1 MPIMRNIAI
10 KHKLIL
16 IIMLT
21 CISAL
26 LLAGTAFIVWEWSS
40 LRQAIVQNL
49 STQAAMIADNCKA
62 ALAFKDIE
70 DAKGTLKALHV
81 EPSIVF
87 GGVYTG
93 SGEYFAGYYRDRI
106 DSSVR
111 PSELKKAGYCFEGG
125 FLTVYKPIILDE
137 ETIGTVCL
145 RSDLRP
151 MSVMLKRNAGI
162 IIAVVLIVS
171 LIAYLVSLRLQRII
185 SGPILSLA
193 KITKAVSEEKDYS
206 TRAIKHSNDEVG
218 LLIDAFNEM
227 LEQIQQRDMELVDAK
242 GKLEVRVEERTA
254 ELTTTNKQ
262 LTQEITVRKEAEK
275 QLRKAEEKYRMQFE
289 GALDAIFV
297 GDAVTGV
304 LIDCNPAAT
313 KMIGWEKSE
322 LIGKHQRILHPPEK
336 IEKGFSK
343 TFKLHSNNEQGQTL
357 ETQVITKSGEIK
369 DVAIKASLIEIGG
382 KKVLQGVFRDI
393 TENKKAEQRQA
404 QLLEQLGKANK
415 ELKDFAYVVS
425 HDLKA
430 PLRGINTLVNWILTD
445 YADKFDQEGKEHMAL
460 LSRRAER
467 MHNLIDGIL
476 QYSRV
481 GRVQEEK
488 VQVNLNELVRDVV
501 DMVAAPEN
509 ITITVGNE
517 LPTIECEET
526 RIAQLFQNLLSNA
539 VKYMDKPQG
548 KVEIGCVEENG
559 SWIFNVA
566 DNGPGIEEKHFDRIF
581 QMFQTLS
588 PRDEFES
595 TGVGL
600 ALVKKIVE
608 LYGGKIWVESKV
620 GEGSTFLFK
629 LSKQRMAVKNSKPKT
644 DAVTR
649 R

>member
-1 MPIMRNIAI
+1 MPIMRNMAI
-10 KHKLIL
+10 KYKLIL

-21 CISAL
+21 CTAAL

-62 ALAFKDIE
+62 ALAFKDAE

-81 EPSIVF
+81 EPSIVY
-87 GGVYTG
+87 GGVYTS

-106 DSSVR
+106 DSSIR
-111 PSELKKAGYCFEGG
+111 PSELKKTGYCFEGD

-151 MSVMLKRNAGI
+151 MHVMLKRNAGI
-162 IIAVVLIVS
+162 IFAAVLIIS
-171 LIAYLVSLRLQRII
+171 SIAYLVSLRLQRII
-185 SGPILSLA
+185 SRPILSLA
-193 KITKAVSEEKDYS
+193 KITKLVSEGKDYS
-206 TRAIKHSNDEVG
+206 TRAVKYSNDEVG

-227 LEQIQQRDMELVDAK
+227 LEQIQRRDMELVDAK
-242 GKLEVRVEERTA
+242 GKLEVRVEERTS
-254 ELTTTNKQ
+254 ELTAANKQ

-297 GDAVTGV
+297 GDAVTGII
-304 LIDCNPAAT
+304 LDCNPAAT
-313 KMIGWEKSE
+313 KLIGWEKSE
-322 LIGKHQRILHPPEK
+322 LIGKHQQMLHPPEQN
-336 IEKGFSK
+336 ENGFSK
-343 TFKLHSNNEQGQTL
+343 TFKQHLNDKQGHTL

-369 DVAIKASLIEIGG
+369 DIAIKANLIEIGG
-382 KKVLQGVFRDI
+382 KKVLQGIFRDI
-393 TENKKAEQRQA
+393 TENKKAQQRQA

-445 YADKFDQEGKEHMAL
+445 YADKFDQKGKEHMTL

-488 VQVNLNELVRDVV
+488 VQVNLNELVKEAI
-501 DMVAAPEN
+501 DMIAAPEN
-509 ITITVGNE
+509 IAITVENE

-526 RIAQLFQNLLSNA
+526 RIAQVFQNLLSNA
-539 VKYMDKPQG
+539 VKYIDKPQG
-548 KVEIGCVEENG
+548 KIQIGCAEENG
-559 SWIFNVA
+559 SWIFSVA
-566 DNGPGIEEKHFDRIF
+566 DNGPGIEEKYFDRIF

-588 PRDEFES
+588 RRDEFES

-600 ALVKKIVE
+600 ALVKKIIE
-608 LYGGKIWVESKV
+608 LYGGRVWIESKV

-629 LSKQRMAVKNSKPKT
+629 LSKQRLAVKNAQPQT
-644 DAVTR
+644 DAVAR
-649 R
+649 S